1 MDFDEY
7 VAAHGSELVR
17 LGYVLTGDPHLAE
30 DLAQTTLAKMYRSW
44 ARIRA
49 VDDPA
54 AYGRKACLRT
64 YLSWRRRMA
73 SRELVRPDIDH
84 ERSAVDP
91 ADEIAERIDLHRLL
105 DQITPRARAALVL
118 RYYLDLSDDDIA
130 AAISARPATV
140 RSLIH
145 RGLKAARESMHSPAR
160 PSTKKEVPDARRR

>member
-1 MDFDEY
+1 MDFEEY
-7 VAAHGSELVR
+7 VAAHGGELVR

-54 AYGRKACLRT
+54 AYGRKACVRT
-64 YLSWRRRMA
+64 YLSWRRRMD
-73 SRELVRPDIDH
+73 SRELVRPDVDG
-84 ERSAVDP
+84 ERSAADP
-91 ADEIAERIDLHRLL
+91 ADGIAERIDLHRLL
-105 DQITPRARAALVL
+105 GQLTPRARAALVL

-145 RGLKAARESMHSPAR
+145 RGLKAARESLSSQTK
-160 PSTKKEVPDARRR
+160 PSTEEEAPDARRR